1 MRRAPSA
8 DGRAPALVAPA
19 PLTHLAVSLP
29 GPKVR
34 ARFQSK
40 DEGDAYLKSH
50 PFNGSGACTFKM
62 VYNRP
67 RKQDK
72 DGAQKPFHLSR
83 TSVLLHS
90 SCCSAVGKVKSRTL
104 QGGAGFRA
112 AGYCSDGKIT
122 RDGMDNAALVDGLG
136 AVVPRTPS

>member
-1 MRRAPSA
+1 MRKSFFFVQQRSLS
-8 DGRAPALVAPA
+8 RSPA
-19 PLTHLAVSLP
+19 PLPHLAVSLP

-40 DEGDAYLKSH
+40 DEVDAYLKSH

-72 DGAQKPFHLSR
+72 DGAQRPFHLSR
-83 TSVLLHS
+83 TSVLLHG
-90 SCCSAVGKVKSRTL
+90 SCCSAVGKLKSRMP
-104 QGGAGFRA
+104 QGRAGFRA
-112 AGYCSDGKIT
+112 AVCGSDGKPT
-122 RDGMDNAALVDGLG
+122 HDGMANTALVEGRC
-136 AVVPRTPS
+136 AVVPHTTS